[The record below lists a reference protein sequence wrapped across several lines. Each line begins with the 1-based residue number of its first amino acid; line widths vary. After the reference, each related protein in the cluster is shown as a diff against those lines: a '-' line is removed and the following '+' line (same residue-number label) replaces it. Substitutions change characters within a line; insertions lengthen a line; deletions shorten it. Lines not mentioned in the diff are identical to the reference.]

1 MKTSVRILKKIAALL
16 LLAANIALFSCG
28 SGETDAPEQ
37 TLPDSVAEETT
48 VSDEP
53 ALPALDGEGGEFRM
67 LIRKADTYNCDDV
80 SAAELNGE
88 IVNDSVFNRNM
99 TMESKFNIVIVPDFR
114 PDVASTAQKAILANE
129 DMCDVMFDSLNTLA
143 SLMTSGLLLDWNTL
157 DHIDMSAKYWDTNA
171 ADQLSVKN
179 KLYLAVSDISMNASS
194 RARFIYF
201 NKKIAED
208 YNLASPYELVYSNKW
223 TLDSFGEMVK
233 SVSADLNG
241 DGNMDGSDRFGLL
254 QEGPSFFISGAGIR
268 LTRNNSEGIPEVAF
282 MNESTVDT
290 LAKIRDIISD
300 KATALSYEAAAKGM
314 DTSGFAHIYNFGRSL
329 FASDHFLFVQNGANV
344 ANQFSNMESPFGIV
358 PNPKY
363 SEEQE
368 NYHHLM
374 DSFACAMAVP
384 VTNGQTERTAILLE
398 YMSWLS
404 SKTLVPAYYETTI
417 KIKRFNDEDAPKML
431 DTVRGSILYE
441 ISNIANMG
449 IGDVINTAYTS
460 GNLASVYA
468 KKESVIAAKIEAYAE
483 NFKE

>member
-1 MKTSVRILKKIAALL
+1 MNASYRIIKKSAAFL
-16 LLAANIALFSCG
+16 LLAALLMTCSCG
-28 SGETDAPEQ
+28 SGETGAPEQ
-37 TLPDSVAEETT
+37 TMPETAAEETT

-53 ALPALDGEGGEFRM
+53 VLPELDGEGGAFRM

-80 SAAELNGE
+80 SVAELNGE

-99 TMESKFNIVIVPDFR
+99 TVETKFNIVIVPNFQ
-114 PDVASTAQKAILANE
+114 ANTAQTAQKAVMAGE
-129 DMCDVMFDSLNTLA
+129 DMCDVMFDSLNLLS
-143 SLMTSGLLLDWNTL
+143 SLMTSGLLYDWNTL
-157 DHIDMSAKYWDTNA
+157 DHIDMSAKYWDSNA
-171 ADQLSVKN
+171 ASQLSVKN
-179 KLYLAVSDISMNASS
+179 RLYLAVSDISMNASS

-201 NKKIAED
+201 NKKIAGD
-208 YNLASPYELVYSNKW
+208 YNLASPYELVYSDKW
-223 TLDSFGEMVK
+223 TLDSFGEMVR

-241 DGNMDGSDRFGLL
+241 DGKMDGSDRFGLL

-268 LTRNNSEGIPEVAF
+268 LTQNNSEGIPEVAF
-282 MNESTVDT
+282 MNEYTVDA
-290 LAKIRDIISD
+290 LAKIKDIISD
-300 KATALSYEAAAKGM
+300 EATTLSYEAAAKGK

-368 NYHHLM
+368 EYHHLM
-374 DSFACAMAVP
+374 DSYACAMAVP
-384 VTNGQTERTAILLE
+384 ITNPQTENTAVLLE

-431 DTVRGSILYE
+431 DLVRASILYE

-449 IGDVINTAYTS
+449 VGDVINSAYTS

-468 KKESVIAAKIEAYAE
+468 KKESAIAAAIEKFAG
-483 NFKE
+483 NFED